1 MDKRLIMVLA
11 FVLAAGLACSAYAE
25 VQNVRVSGDINAW
38 YQVRN
43 LNLVKTG
50 NDNAFASI
58 ARVRVDADL
67 TDNIAA
73 TVRLLNERYWGNETE
88 NRGSDSNATI
98 GTSTDYNTDVNID
111 LAFVTVKEF
120 LYSPLTVT
128 VGRQDLRFGNAM
140 IIGDPDTN
148 NQATVVSAFGG
159 NLRDPDL
166 SVRKAFDA
174 IRATLNYDPLKIDA
188 IYSQVSE
195 GVLTSN
201 DDTTLYG
208 VNANY
213 ALDDKTTVEGY
224 YFAKHTG
231 RSNAV
236 NKKPDRV
243 DVLGARITAMPMDNL
258 TFQFESAYQMGKR
271 ANTTYVTRKAWALET
286 GAEYLFKDVKFT
298 PSLAAGYAYFSGQKG
313 KDNRYTAWDPMY
325 EDQRYGDIANALFDQ
340 SNAHVAVMSGS
351 MKAADDVTLIAS
363 GYGFWWD
370 KKYIE
375 LERITDRRGETV
387 TMRHNKY
394 AGTELD
400 LKAVYDY
407 TEDVQLSLLGGM
419 LFPGNSFDKQ
429 NNDTASEVIGSMK
442 VTF

>member
-1 MDKRLIMVLA
+1 MGKRLIMVLA
-11 FVLAAGLACSAYAE
+11 FVLAVGLTCSAYAE

-38 YQVRN
+38 YQARN
-43 LNLVKTG
+43 LNLVRTG
-50 NDNAFASI
+50 TDSAFASI

-73 TVRLLNERYWGNETE
+73 TVRLLNERYWGNETALSPT
-88 NRGSDSNATI
+88 NSGNAT
-98 GTSTDYNTDVNID
+98 DVAID

-140 IIGDPDTN
+140 IVGDPDTD
-148 NQATVVSAFGG
+148 NQATSASAFGG
-159 NLRDPDL
+159 ATRDPDL

-188 IYSQVSE
+188 IYSQVNE

-236 NKKPDRV
+236 NKKPDSV
-243 DVLGARITAMPMDNL
+243 DVFGARVVTMPIDNL
-258 TFQFESAYQMGKR
+258 SFQLEGAYQTGKI
-271 ANTTYVTRKAWALET
+271 ANTAYVTRRAWAVET
-286 GAEYLFKDVKFT
+286 GAEYMFKDVKFT
-298 PSLAAGYAYFSGQKG
+298 PSAAAGYAYFSGQK
-313 KDNRYTAWDPMY
+313 KADNKKYTTWDPMY
-325 EDQRYGDIANALFDQ
+325 EDQKYGDIANAMFDT
-340 SNAHVAVMSGS
+340 SNVHVALISGS
-351 MKAADDVTLIAS
+351 MKATEDVTLIAS

-370 KKYIE
+370 KKFGEYA
-375 LERITDRRGETV
+375 TATTRRGQAYI
-387 TMRHNKY
+387 MRHNKY

-429 NNDTASEVIGSMK
+429 NDAAASEVIGSMK
-442 VTF
+442 VVF